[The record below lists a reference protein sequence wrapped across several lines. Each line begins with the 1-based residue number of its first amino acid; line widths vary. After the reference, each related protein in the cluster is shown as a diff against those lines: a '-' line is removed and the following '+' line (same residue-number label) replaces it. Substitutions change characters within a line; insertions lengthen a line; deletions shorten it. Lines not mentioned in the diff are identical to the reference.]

1 MNMQKHSFFIPAQLE
16 RTLAELRQKNSALAL
31 MKSELQASASG
42 FFFMFSLFPINPI
55 SLNVSAQRFS
65 HLSVIFDLFVNF
77 FAAAATRAVFV
88 DTRELIVEVSAL
100 LEEAMQVARDVS
112 NCE

>member
-42 FFFMFSLFPINPI
+42 FFFMFSLFPINP
-55 SLNVSAQRFS
+55 FP
-65 HLSVIFDLFVNF
+65 
-77 FAAAATRAVFV
+77 
-88 DTRELIVEVSAL
+88 
-100 LEEAMQVARDVS
+100 
-112 NCE
+112 